1 MHSSR
6 VPPGP
11 TPRFLLWDLGE
22 LQSNGLPYLV
32 ELRRRYGDI
41 VRYHISRWPV
51 YLVSHPDDIQY
62 VLKDNMRNFGKDSFI
77 YREMGVVLGNGLLT
91 SEGDFWHRQ
100 RRLAAP
106 AFHQKRIEGLG
117 DMMTSSTIDML
128 QTWDGYAAR
137 KQVVDI
143 GDEMSKLAL
152 RIVGQTLFRIDLTN
166 ETSEIGLAVTAAL
179 ERMTRG
185 FTRPLALPLRVPT
198 PGNLRFRKVLQT
210 LDRVVFDIIA
220 ERRRVPEDRG
230 DLLSM
235 FMLTEDEDTGER
247 MNDQQLHDEVLTMLM
262 AGHET
267 VANVL
272 TWTWYLLSQHPDV
285 EARLAAELREVVGGR
300 TPAMPD
306 LPRLTYTEMVLQESM
321 RIYPPAYS
329 FHRNAIAEDEICG
342 FPVASGQVV
351 AISPYVVHRHPEF
364 WPDAERFDPER
375 FTPDR
380 VAERPRFAYIPFAAG
395 PRLCIGNRFALTEM
409 QLILAT
415 VAQRYRLRPVAGQ
428 TVIPQAQVT
437 LRPKHGIRATL
448 QNVP

>member
-1 MHSSR
+1 M
-6 VPPGP
+6 
-11 TPRFLLWDLGE
+11 
-22 LQSNGLPYLV
+22 
-32 ELRRRYGDI
+32 
-41 VRYHISRWPV
+41 

-62 VLKDNMRNFGKDSFI
+62 VLRDNMRNFGKDTFV
-77 YREMGVVLGNGLLT
+77 YRKLRVALGDGLLT

-106 AFHQKRIEGLG
+106 AFHQKRIEALG
-117 DMMTSSTIDML
+117 DMMTSATIDML

-137 KQVVDI
+137 KQVFDI
-143 GDEMSKLAL
+143 AAEMSALTL

-166 ETSEIGLAVTAAL
+166 ETDEIGQAVTAAL

-185 FTRPLALPLRVPT
+185 LTRPLALPLRIPT

-247 MNDQQLHDEVLTMLM
+247 MTDQQLRDEVLTMLL

-267 VANVL
+267 SANVL

-285 EARLAAELREVVGGR
+285 EAKLAAELREVLDGR
-300 TPAMPD
+300 MPAMHD
-306 LPRLTYTEMVLQESM
+306 LPRLTYAAMVLQESM
-321 RIYPPAYS
+321 RIYPVVYA
-329 FHRNAIAEDEICG
+329 FHRNAIAEDEIHG
-342 FPVASGQVV
+342 YPIAPGQVV

-364 WPDAERFDPER
+364 WPDPEQFDPER

-380 VAERPRFAYIPFAAG
+380 VAERHRFAYIPFAAG
-395 PRLCIGNRFALTEM
+395 PRLCIGNRFALSEM

-428 TVIPQAQVT
+428 KVIPQAQVT

-448 QNVP
+448 EDVR

>member
-1 MHSSR
+1 MNFSR

-11 TPRFLLWDLGE
+11 IPRFLFWDLGE
-22 LQSNGLPYLV
+22 FQSNGLPYLV

-41 VRYHISRWPV
+41 VRYRISRWPI

-62 VLKDNMRNFGKDSFI
+62 VLKDNMRNFGKDTFI
-77 YREMGVVLGNGLLT
+77 YREMGVGLGNGLLT
-91 SEGDFWHRQ
+91 SDGDFWHRQ

-106 AFHQKRIEGLG
+106 AFHQKRIEALG
-117 DMMTSSTIDML
+117 GMMTSATIDML

-137 KQVVDI
+137 KQVFDI
-143 GDEMSKLAL
+143 AAEMSVLTL
-152 RIVGQTLFRIDLTN
+152 RIVGQTLFRIDLTSD
-166 ETSEIGLAVTAAL
+166 TDEIGMAVTSSM
-179 ERMTRG
+179 ERMTHRL
-185 FTRPLALPLRVPT
+185 TSPLALPLRIPT

-247 MNDQQLHDEVLTMLM
+247 MTDKQLRDEVLTMLL

-267 VANVL
+267 SANVL
-272 TWTWYLLSQHPDV
+272 TWTWYLLSRHPDV
-285 EARLAAELREVVGGR
+285 EAKLAAELREVLDGR
-300 TPAMPD
+300 MPAMHD
-306 LPRLTYTEMVLQESM
+306 LPRLTYAEMVLRESM
-321 RIYPPAYS
+321 RIYPVVYS
-329 FHRNAIAEDEICG
+329 FHRNAIAEDEIRG
-342 FPVASGQVV
+342 DPIAPGQVV

-364 WPDAERFDPER
+364 WPDAEQFDPER

-380 VAERPRFAYIPFAAG
+380 VAERHPFAYIPFAAG
-395 PRLCIGNRFALTEM
+395 PRLCIGNRFALAEM

-428 TVIPQAQVT
+428 NVIPQAQVT

-448 QNVP
+448 EDVS